1 MRCWVSYQI
10 QHDIFCMHVTYDVCT
25 LQATVAEC
33 SSVQAEEGEVSARAD
48 SRGLHYFTILESLHS
63 ADCLL
68 HVALF
73 ACIHDV
79 VVIAVLQLMGLP

>member
-1 MRCWVSYQI
+1 MMCA
-10 QHDIFCMHVTYDVCT
+10 
-25 LQATVAEC
+25 LQATVDEC
-33 SSVQAEEGEVSARAD
+33 SEQAEEGEVSARAD
-48 SRGLHYFTILESLHS
+48 SRGLHYFSAFTILESLHS

-79 VVIAVLQLMGLP
+79 VVIAVL

>member
-1 MRCWVSYQI
+1 
-10 QHDIFCMHVTYDVCT
+10 MHVTYDVCT
-25 LQATVAEC
+25 LQATVDEC
-33 SSVQAEEGEVSARAD
+33 SVQAEEGEASARPN
-48 SRGLHYFTILESLHS
+48 SRGMHYFSVFTILESLHS

-79 VVIAVLQLMGLP
+79 VVITALQLMGLP